1 MKSMSKKTSM
11 YYDHPQDQWMV
22 RIEEKPY
29 PVHCGEHLKIF
40 IGKQGF
46 PCRLELDWSWYVIL
60 PDTRFSLHKNTVY
73 TVQI

>member
-1 MKSMSKKTSM
+1 MRKKRSM
-11 YYDHPQDQWMV
+11 YYDSEQDQWM
-22 RIEEKPY
+22 IKTEEEPY
-29 PVHCGEHLKIF
+29 LMPMYCGEHLNLF

-60 PDTRFSLHKNTVY
+60 PDTKFSLHKSTVY

>member
-1 MKSMSKKTSM
+1 MSKQTSM
-11 YYDHPQDQWMV
+11 YYDEQQDQWMV
-22 RIEEKPY
+22 HVDQKAY
-29 PVHCGEHLKIF
+29 PMYCGEHLNLF

-46 PCRLELDWSWYVIL
+46 PCRLELDWSWYVIF

>member
-1 MKSMSKKTSM
+1 MSKQTSM
-11 YYDHPQDQWMV
+11 YYDDQQDQWMV
-22 RIEEKPY
+22 DVNQEAY
-29 PVHCGEHLKIF
+29 PMHCGEHLNLF

-60 PDTRFSLHKNTVY
+60 PDTKFSLHKNTVY